1 MMTKFLIVAAVM
13 AALAAAAVAW
23 PLMRDARSRVLGAV
37 AGLLVIGA
45 AAGLYPL
52 WSNWDWNAPPAPEA
66 TLAGPAVLEMV
77 AKLEKRLADQPNDLQ
92 GWIMLGRSYV
102 ALQRFDDAI
111 LAFDHAHRLDANDL
125 EATVG
130 LGEAMSIKAGGDI
143 TPQAAELFE
152 AAVRAAPDNPKALLF
167 GGFAAA
173 VRGDTALAKRR
184 WLALEAQHPPAE
196 VVQMLDERIAELGP
210 GPGAAQAAPA
220 GFAAGGAAPSA
231 GAAPGAPGSAALAA
245 SGLGASDGG
254 AGPADPAARAT
265 LNISIAPALQARLKP
280 DAPVFVFAREP
291 GSQGPPL
298 AAKRL
303 TTAAIG
309 TQVVLTAGDSMIPG
323 HALASGQRVSIT
335 ARVSFSGTPLPAAGD
350 LYGELTYDVG
360 HDGTRDLVIDRV
372 TE

>member
-1 MMTKFLIVAAVM
+1 M
-13 AALAAAAVAW
+13 
-23 PLMRDARSRVLGAV
+23 
-37 AGLLVIGA
+37 
-45 AAGLYPL
+45 
-52 WSNWDWNAPPAPEA
+52 
-66 TLAGPAVLEMV
+66 
-77 AKLEKRLADQPNDLQ
+77 QP
-92 GWIMLGRSYV
+92 
-102 ALQRFDDAI
+102 
-111 LAFDHAHRLDANDL
+111 
-125 EATVG
+125 
-130 LGEAMSIKAGGDI
+130 
-143 TPQAAELFE
+143 
-152 AAVRAAPDNPKALLF
+152 
-167 GGFAAA
+167 
-173 VRGDTALAKRR
+173 
-184 WLALEAQHPPAE
+184 
-196 VVQMLDERIAELGP
+196 
-210 GPGAAQAAPA
+210 PGAA
-220 GFAAGGAAPSA
+220 
-231 GAAPGAPGSAALAA
+231 
-245 SGLGASDGG
+245 

-265 LNISIAPALQARLKP
+265 LNITIAPALQARLKP

>member
-52 WSNWDWNAPPAPEA
+52 WSNWDWNAPPAPET
-66 TLAGPAVLEMV
+66 TLGGPAVLEMV

-111 LAFDHAHRLDANDL
+111 LAFDHAHRLDARDL
-125 EATVG
+125 EATIG

-173 VRGDTALAKRR
+173 VRGDNALAKRR
-184 WLALEAQHPPAE
+184 WLSLEAQHPPAD

-210 GPGAAQAAPA
+210 GPGAVGAAPA
-220 GFAAGGAAPSA
+220 GFASGGAPPAAGVASGMPGASA
-231 GAAPGAPGSAALAA
+231 MEPPGAA
-245 SGLGASDGG
+245 

-265 LNISIAPALQARLKP
+265 LNITIAPALQARLKP

-309 TQVVLTAGDSMIPG
+309 TQVVLTSGDSMIPG
-323 HALASGQRVSIT
+323 HALAAGQRVSIT